1 MLIRWMSIAAML
13 ALSAGCAMSGSSPF
27 VSPSEPHAILDFRR
41 PPVSLTPA
49 RLAEI
54 DGTNVNAPLTKSSF
68 WVSPGEHEIVVIGGI
83 DGSTT
88 VSKPG
93 GSGPKPNPGRVTI
106 SVDEGKRYFIGIQMI
121 SNRSDQWEPVIYKVE
136 DI

>member
-1 MLIRWMSIAAML
+1 MS
-13 ALSAGCAMSGSSPF
+13 F
-27 VSPSEPHAILDFRR
+27 
-41 PPVSLTPA
+41 TPA

-54 DGTNVNAPLTKSSF
+54 DGTNVNAPITKSSF
-68 WVSPGEHEIVVIGGI
+68 WVSPGEHELVVIGGI

-93 GSGPKPNPGRVTI
+93 GSGPGPNPGRVTI
-106 SVDEGKRYFIGIQMI
+106 SVEEGKRYFIGIQMI

>member
-1 MLIRWMSIAAML
+1 MLRRWTLLLVAIAL
-13 ALSAGCAMSGSSPF
+13 TGGCATGASNPF

-54 DGTNVNAPLTKSSF
+54 DGTNVNAPITKSSF
-68 WVSPGEHEIVVIGGI
+68 WVAPGEHEIVVIGGV
-83 DGSTT
+83 DGSTA
-88 VSKPG
+88 VSMPG
-93 GSGPKPNPGRVTI
+93 GSRSGANPGRVTI
-106 SVDEGKRYFIGIQMI
+106 QVEEGKRYFIGIEVTGGRTD
-121 SNRSDQWEPVIYKVE
+121 NWEPVIYKVE